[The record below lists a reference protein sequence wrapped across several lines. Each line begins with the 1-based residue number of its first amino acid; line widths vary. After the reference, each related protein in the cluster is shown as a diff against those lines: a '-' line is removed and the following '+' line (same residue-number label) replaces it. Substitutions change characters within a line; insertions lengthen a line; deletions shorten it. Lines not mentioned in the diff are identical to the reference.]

1 MLPAT
6 YAENPPGKIYDRN
19 RDWNRIRTWG
29 RDRDREHDSGRQRGR
44 GREREHDRDRERD
57 PFAMIIGSSP
67 GITAARNLARR
78 AARGDSNVL
87 LLGETGVGK
96 GVFARA
102 IHEAGHRARGPFVV
116 VNCAAVPESLME
128 SELFGYE
135 EGAFTGALK
144 TGKPGKFEQASGGT
158 IFLDEIGDMPLML
171 QAKVLRVIQERVIE
185 RLGGI
190 REVPVDTRLIAAT
203 NKNLREMVATGEFRG
218 DLYYRLDVITITI
231 PPLRERKQDMPEL
244 VDCFLKKLNKV
255 CHTSVTGVHPAVMDA
270 FLSYH
275 WPGNLR
281 ELENVLERALNLTD
295 GNEIRPED
303 IPVRF
308 WEVLGSHL
316 GEAGGSKGFNGPGLD
331 ESLVAHERAILVAT
345 LRAAGNNRTRAA
357 RMLNISR
364 SGLYKKLRKH
374 GIPSKG

>member
-6 YAENPPGKIYDRN
+6 YAENPPGKNYDRKHDWNRVRHWDSDRDRLRDRN
-19 RDWNRIRTWG
+19 RNWDQ
-29 RDRDREHDSGRQRGR
+29 D
-44 GREREHDRDRERD
+44 REHDRDRERD
-57 PFAMIIGSSP
+57 PFAAIIGSSP

-78 AARGDSNVL
+78 AARGCSNIL

-96 GVFARA
+96 EVFARA
-102 IHEAGHRARGPFVV
+102 IHDAGSRAHGPFVV

-144 TGKPGKFEQASGGT
+144 NGKPGKFEQASGGT

-190 REVPVDTRLIAAT
+190 KEVPVDARLIAAT
-203 NKNLREMVATGEFRG
+203 NNNLRQMVATGEFRE
-218 DLYYRLDVITITI
+218 DLYYRLDVVTITI

-244 VDCFLKKLNKV
+244 VDCFLRKLNKV

-270 FLSYH
+270 FLNYH

-303 IPVRF
+303 IPVYF
-308 WEVLGSHL
+308 WEAVGSRL
-316 GEAGGSKGFNGPGLD
+316 DDPRGFRGPGLD
-331 ESLVAHERAILVAT
+331 ESLAAHERAILVAT
-345 LRAAGNNRTRAA
+345 LRAAGNNRTKAA

-364 SGLYKKLRKH
+364 SGLYKKLRRH
-374 GIPSKG
+374 GISSKG

>member
-1 MLPAT
+1 MLPT
-6 YAENPPGKIYDRN
+6 THAEKPPDKDYDRN
-19 RDWNRIRTWG
+19 REWDRPRDWNRTRDWNRK
-29 RDRDREHDSGRQRGR
+29 RDRDR
-44 GREREHDRDRERD
+44 DRDRDRGRDQDRDHDRD

-96 GVFARA
+96 EVFARA
-102 IHEAGHRARGPFVV
+102 IHEAGSRAHDSFVV

-135 EGAFTGALK
+135 EGAFTGALR
-144 TGKPGKFEQASGGT
+144 TGRPGKFEQASGGT
-158 IFLDEIGDMPLML
+158 MFLDEIGDMPLML
-171 QAKVLRVIQERVIE
+171 QAKVLRAIQERTIE
-185 RLGGI
+185 RLGGA
-190 REVPVDTRLIAAT
+190 REIPVDARLIAAT
-203 NKNLREMVATGEFRG
+203 NKNLREMVATGEFRE

-231 PPLRERKQDMPEL
+231 PPLRERKQDMPEI

-255 CHTSVTGVHPAVMDA
+255 CHTSVKGIHPAVMDA
-270 FLSYH
+270 FLRYT

-295 GNEIRPED
+295 GDEIHPED
-303 IPVRF
+303 IPVYF
-308 WEVLGSHL
+308 WDTPASRLDVS
-316 GEAGGSKGFNGPGLD
+316 AGFRGPGLD
-331 ESLVAHERAILVAT
+331 DSLAAHERAILMAA
-345 LRAAGNNRTRAA
+345 LRAAGNNRARAA

-364 SGLYKKLRKH
+364 SGLYKKLRRY
-374 GIPSKG
+374 GVPSKG

>member
-1 MLPAT
+1 MLLAT
-6 YAENPPGKIYDRN
+6 YAENPPGKNYDRN
-19 RDWNRIRTWG
+19 RDWNHIRHWDS
-29 RDRDREHDSGRQRGR
+29 DR
-44 GREREHDRDRERD
+44 DRDRERD

-67 GITAARNLARR
+67 GITVARNLAGR

-96 GVFARA
+96 EVFARA
-102 IHEAGHRARGPFVV
+102 IHEAGRRAHGPFVV

-158 IFLDEIGDMPLML
+158 IFLDEIGDMPLTL
-171 QAKVLRVIQERVIE
+171 QAKVLRVIQERIIE

-190 REVPVDTRLIAAT
+190 RGVPVDVRLIAAT
-203 NKNLREMVATGEFRG
+203 NKNLREMVATGKFRE

-244 VDCFLKKLNKV
+244 VDCFLRKLNKV

-303 IPVRF
+303 IPVCF
-308 WEVLGSHL
+308 WETLGSRPDDPQ
-316 GEAGGSKGFNGPGLD
+316 GFRGPGLN
-331 ESLVAHERAILVAT
+331 ESLAAHERAILVAT

-364 SGLYKKLRKH
+364 SGLYKKLRRY
-374 GIPSKG
+374 GIPSKS